1 MSPSKCTHLL
11 SHKLSTYYTKQYS
24 TMVRSYPRQRLCVSG
39 ILTCYNFYIVVDGLW
54 KRCPIVYR
62 WVERDWCFCGCE
74 DMKNMWKKLNQL
86 HRVEPRPTR
95 SYVVGRITL
104 QCSNDVKKSVFSS
117 STDWSFLLLHMWCV
131 ITSFTSSSL
140 HNTDFHH
147 PSGTHD
153 STHVSLLFV

>member
-1 MSPSKCTHLL
+1 MQTTDLL
-11 SHKLSTYYTKQYS
+11 SQQVVHPTTYTKQYS

-62 WVERDWCFCGCE
+62 WVERDLVFVAVKIWKTCE
-74 DMKNMWKKLNQL
+74 KAQPTPSCRATTYTKL
-86 HRVEPRPTR
+86 
-95 SYVVGRITL
+95 YVVGRITL